1 MKERRPAEGWR
12 LGEPDVARD
21 DGAEHFFAE
30 VRDQLRAHLVREVVA
45 GVEHRAQHSLDREL
59 GIGGLADLVD
69 GVEQR
74 REPLERVVLALHR
87 DQHAVGGDEGVHGEH
102 VERRRTV
109 DEDDVEG
116 LALGLQRLAQ
126 LDLPADRQSE
136 QAHFRGGE
144 ILIGRQQHEVA
155 LRHRDERGR
164 ELGLPEQHFAG
175 AALQLHLVD
184 AATHGGV
191 ALRIQVD
198 EEYPALGGGERCRE
212 IDRSGGLADAALL
225 VRDGDDPFHGPTVYF
240 TAGSALDAPLRRDL
254 RRPRKA
260 RKPAPPGH

>member
-1 MKERRPAEGWR
+1 MRPGGEGLVLAPDHLAGERQIRERAAGFLVVKERRPAEGWR

-74 REPLERVVLALHR
+74 REPFERVVLALHR

-116 LALGLQRLAQ
+116 LALRLERLPQ
-126 LDLPADRQSE
+126 PGLPADGE
-136 QAHFRGGE
+136 CEEPHLRGGE
-144 ILIGRQQHEVA
+144 ILVRRQQREAALGDLHQRRGEVRLA
-155 LRHRDERGR
+155 
-164 ELGLPEQHFAG
+164 EQHLTG
-175 AALQLHLVD
+175 AA
-184 AATHGGV
+184 
-191 ALRIQVD
+191 R
-198 EEYPALGGGERCRE
+198 ER
-212 IDRSGGLADAALL
+212 
-225 VRDGDDPFHGPTVYF
+225 
-240 TAGSALDAPLRRDL
+240 
-254 RRPRKA
+254 
-260 RKPAPPGH
+260 